1 MNETPYREYDRL
13 IEPHNE
19 APKLMSLFNTSPAV
33 EAFRGPHGLALVKSH
48 HGTAVGDSSTRSYN
62 MTPDVVGTLDLRYK

>member
-1 MNETPYREYDRL
+1 MNETPHREYDRL

-33 EAFRGPHGLALVKSH
+33 EAFRGPMGGL
-48 HGTAVGDSSTRSYN
+48 
-62 MTPDVVGTLDLRYK
+62 